1 MIQGMNFEKFL
12 IDGADVRFRQLA
24 WTPFSRADFERISAG
39 AAPESFRQSDRVP
52 LWGIAYILDD
62 AVGFYVNASVPSSL
76 SSMVG
81 LKSEPLPAID
91 LRIPFTAF
99 RAARYTRP
107 REPKTRF
114 GKFLSSFIV
123 KSENVIELEWGTAGG
138 EVFCVRVFAAQ
149 DTREFERL
157 LSEKSGR

>member
-1 MIQGMNFEKFL
+1 MDFEKFS

-24 WTPFSRADFERISAG
+24 WAPFSRADFERISAG
-39 AAPESFRQSDRVP
+39 SSPEDFRQSDRAP

-91 LRIPFTAF
+91 FRIPFTAF

-114 GKFLSSFIV
+114 GKFLASIIV
-123 KSENVIELEWGTAGG
+123 KSENVIEIEWEGEGG
-138 EVFCVRVFAAQ
+138 ASFCARLFAAQ

-157 LSEKSGR
+157 VSEKSGR

>member
-1 MIQGMNFEKFL
+1 MDYEKFL

-24 WTPFSRADFERISAG
+24 WAPFSRADFDRIAAG
-39 AAPESFRQSDRVP
+39 SSPDSFRQSDRAP

-81 LKSEPLPAID
+81 LKGEPLPAVD
-91 LRIPFTAF
+91 LRIPFAAF
-99 RAARYTRP
+99 RRARYERP

-123 KSENVIELEWGTAGG
+123 KSENVIEIEWGGEGG
-138 EVFCVRVFAAQ
+138 EAFCVRLFAAQ

-157 LSEKSGR
+157 LAEKVGR